1 MTVSENT
8 FLPAKNLTWNQIVI
22 EERAREEV
30 EKLRAALIVLMEDKA
45 RQENINSL
53 LTKVTK

>member
-1 MTVSENT
+1 MTLETTSQPMNNST
-8 FLPAKNLTWNQIVI
+8 SWSKIFL
-22 EERAREEV
+22 EEKARAEV
-30 EKLRAALIVLMEDKA
+30 EALRLDLLKLMEDKS